1 MTKRHKIRWILV
13 LLGGIIPLTGSSI
26 LASKKIHSVI
36 SSDTLH
42 CKTSLEKFL
51 LRLKKYSAQR
61 GNQAYYE
68 DLYQQTR
75 DFLNTVENLP
85 PTLSRLDKCE
95 NFLKVIQDIT
105 GSHNITTDL
114 APMPHDSGSQ
124 RGNLTRPALE
134 TTPGRPLRQSIR
146 YVYDEG
152 TLGQM
157 KEAVEEAEKPEEFE
171 FVSSPGLLLSGSKR
185 PPDPEEMKEIE

>member
-1 MTKRHKIRWILV
+1 MMKRHKIRWILV
-13 LLGGIIPLTGSSI
+13 LLGGIAPLTGSSI
-26 LASKKIHSVI
+26 LASKKVHSVI

-105 GSHNITTDL
+105 GSHTIATDL
-114 APMPHDSGSQ
+114 APMPPYSSSQ
-124 RGNLTRPALE
+124 RGKLTSAALE
-134 TTPGRPLRQSIR
+134 TTAKRPLRQIR

-152 TLGQM
+152 APKQV
-157 KEAVEEAEKPEEFE
+157 KEADEEADEAGEFE
-171 FVSSPGLLLSGSKR
+171 FLSNPSPRLSGARKS
-185 PPDPEEMKEIE
+185 PALEETKEIE